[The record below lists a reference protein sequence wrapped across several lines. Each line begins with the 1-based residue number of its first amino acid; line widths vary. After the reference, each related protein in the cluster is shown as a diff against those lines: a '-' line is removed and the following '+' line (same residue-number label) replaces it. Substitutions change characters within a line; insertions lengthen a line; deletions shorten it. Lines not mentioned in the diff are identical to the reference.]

1 MKKVSPLIIWFSI
14 ILLIIV
20 VGIAGFMVI
29 ENYRF
34 LDALYMTVITITTI
48 GYTEVK
54 PLSDAGRIFDIALI
68 IASFSLFTYA
78 LANLTQFIAS
88 GEMALYFKN
97 KKIMNQLDN
106 LNGHV
111 IICGF
116 GRNGKQ
122 AAKTLRNHHV
132 PFVIIDQNDEHIE
145 AYMNDDPL
153 LLYIKGD
160 ATDDAILRLAG
171 IERASS
177 LVCALP
183 TDAANV
189 FIVLS
194 ARSLNARM
202 RIISRASAATSIA
215 KLKKAGADHVIMPD
229 KIGGTHMATLV
240 SKPDVVEFIDYLSGE
255 EGAGINIESVS
266 YDMLPNNIRNKP
278 LQVIMDWKKT
288 GVNCIGVK
296 SKEGKFLINP
306 PFDTIIEEG
315 MKVIVLGTKSQISD
329 MKNNV
334 GDD

>member
-1 MKKVSPLIIWFSI
+1 MFL
-14 ILLIIV
+14 IV
-20 VGIAGFMVI
+20 VAGVAGFMVI
-29 ENYRF
+29 EHYRF

-48 GYTEVK
+48 GYTEVR
-54 PLSDAGRIFDIALI
+54 PLSDAGRVFDIILI
-68 IASFSLFTYA
+68 ITSFSLFTYA
-78 LANLTQFIAS
+78 LASLTQFIAS

-97 KKIMNQLDN
+97 KKIMNEMDRLH
-106 LNGHV
+106 GHV

-122 AAKTLRNHHV
+122 AAKTLRAHKV
-132 PFVIIDQNDEHIE
+132 PFVIIDQNDENLE
-145 AYMNDDPL
+145 AYMQEDAM

-160 ATDDAILRLAG
+160 ATDDAVLRHAG

-183 TDAANV
+183 ADAANV

-194 ARSLNARM
+194 ARSLNSRM

-229 KIGGTHMATLV
+229 KIGGTHMATLI

-266 YDMLPNNIRNKP
+266 YDMLPDSIRDKP

-296 SKEGKFLINP
+296 DKGGKFLINP
-306 PFDTIIEEG
+306 PYDTIIQDG
-315 MKVIVLGTKSQISD
+315 MKVIVLGTRTQISN

-334 GDD
+334 GDE